1 MENLSLRLEAE
12 EALEQAVQFSFDEQ
26 KEDGHWV
33 AETSSDA
40 TFTSEYVMFKYAVG
54 LDLKSDGDAIKRWL
68 LRDQKVDG
76 SWGLAPEL
84 PGNISTTTEAYLALK
99 ILGVSADEKAMLKA
113 RDFMQQNGGVAKVR
127 FFTRFFLATFGLF
140 PWSAIPQLPAEL
152 ILLPASSPLNIYTLS
167 SWARSTM
174 IPVLVVAHHKPLY
187 ALPNGRSAD
196 NDFLDELWVGDP
208 KNKNIPFAPPLS
220 QLFWESDWIQL
231 FFTAADK
238 VLAAAGGLIRNI
250 PTRKTALNK
259 CVEWLL
265 EHQEAE
271 GDWAGFFPP
280 MHGSVWALIL
290 EGYPL
295 DHDVIRRGL
304 SALERLA
311 VQDEGGKRLTATVSP
326 VWDTSL
332 MAVSMCDAGVGSDP
346 RIVKAAEWLQCRQ
359 LMGPEGDWRVYS
371 PCQQPGGWSF
381 QYHNRWYPDVDDTA
395 VVVMALAKQDPGPG
409 GWVESDSCAHALTWI
424 LGMQNHDGGWG
435 AFDCYN
441 DKLWLHKI
449 PFSDMDSLCDPS
461 TADVT
466 GRILECFGLML
477 SSYGTKRLGEAMAE
491 RLATSAGRAVEYLL
505 KEQEETGP
513 WWGRW
518 GSNYI
523 YGSGNVLRGLVH
535 FGKDDPKVNDSLR
548 RAVSWFESIQ
558 NADGGWGESLSSY
571 EFPKLAG
578 RGGPSNAAQTAWAL
592 QSLLLFRP
600 ASSPV
605 IRDGVSWLVNNQ
617 TVESENGGASWPAGF
632 YTGTGFPGVLY
643 LGYPLYHHA
652 FPVMALS
659 KYLAAQKGAVHREL
673 KAEN

>member
-1 MENLSLRLEAE
+1 MDMENLSLRLEAE

-54 LDLKSDGDAIKRWL
+54 LDLKADGDAIKLWL
-68 LRDQKVDG
+68 LRDQKQDG

-99 ILGVSADEKAMLKA
+99 ILGVSSDEKAMLKA
-113 RDFMQQNGGVAKVR
+113 RDFMIQSGGVAKAR

-140 PWSAIPQLPAEL
+140 PWAAIPQIPAEL

-174 IPVLVVAHHKPLY
+174 IPVLIVAHHKPLY
-187 ALPNGRSAD
+187 ALPNGRSSD
-196 NDFLDELWVGDP
+196 NDFLDELWVDP

-220 QLFWESDWIQL
+220 KLFWESDWIQL

-238 VLAAAGGLIRNI
+238 VLAFAGGLRNF
-250 PTRKTALNK
+250 PTRRTALTR

-280 MHGSVWALIL
+280 MHGSVWALLL

-295 DHDVIRRGL
+295 DHDVIKRGL

-346 RIVKAAEWLQCRQ
+346 RMCKAAEWLQCRQ

-395 VVVMALAKQDPGPG
+395 VVVMALAKQDHHF
-409 GWVESDSCAHALTWI
+409 VESDSCVHALTWI
-424 LGMQNHDGGWG
+424 MGMQNHDGGWG

-477 SSYGTKRLGEAMAE
+477 SYGTKRLGEPMEA
-491 RLATSAGRAVEYLL
+491 RLAASAARAVDYLL
-505 KEQEETGP
+505 KEQEKTGP

-523 YGSGNVLRGLVH
+523 YGTGNVLRGLVH
-535 FGKDDPKVNDSLR
+535 FGRSDPKVCASLET
-548 RAVSWFESIQ
+548 AVAWFESVQ
-558 NADGGWGESLSSY
+558 NADGGWGETLASY
-571 EFPKLAG
+571 EFPKMAG
-578 RGGPSNAAQTAWAL
+578 RGGAEQRGPDGLGPPVTAAVPPRLVAGDPGRHLVAGEQPDRRVRQRRGVVAGR
-592 QSLLLFRP
+592 LLHRHRLP
-600 ASSPV
+600 
-605 IRDGVSWLVNNQ
+605 
-617 TVESENGGASWPAGF
+617 GGALPGIPALPSCVPGHGF
-632 YTGTGFPGVLY
+632 EQVSRCPEGSGP
-643 LGYPLYHHA
+643 P
-652 FPVMALS
+652 
-659 KYLAAQKGAVHREL
+659 
-673 KAEN
+673 

>member
-1 MENLSLRLEAE
+1 MDMENLSLRLEAE

-54 LDLKSDGDAIKRWL
+54 LDLTSDGDAIKRWL
-68 LRDQKVDG
+68 LRDQKADG

-99 ILGVSADEKAMLKA
+99 ILGVSPDEKDMLKA
-113 RDFMQQNGGVAKVR
+113 RNFMQQNGGVAKVR

-196 NDFLDELWVGDP
+196 NDFLDELSFGKAIGSNSFYGGRQGPGGGGRAHPEHPHEEDGSE
-208 KNKNIPFAPPLS
+208 AMCR
-220 QLFWESDWIQL
+220 
-231 FFTAADK
+231 
-238 VLAAAGGLIRNI
+238 LAAGAPGGRGRLGRVL
-250 PTRKTALNK
+250 PADARQRVGLDPGG
-259 CVEWLL
+259 V
-265 EHQEAE
+265 
-271 GDWAGFFPP
+271 
-280 MHGSVWALIL
+280 
-290 EGYPL
+290 PL

-326 VWDTSL
+326 IWDTSL

-346 RIVKAAEWLQCRQ
+346 RMVKAAEWLRCRQ

-395 VVVMALAKQDPGPG
+395 VVVMALAKQDA

-477 SSYGTKRLGEAMAE
+477 SSYGTKRLSERMAA
-491 RLATSAGRAVEYLL
+491 RLAASAARAVEYLL

-535 FGKDDPKVNDSLR
+535 FGKSNPKVNDSLR

-558 NADGGWGESLSSY
+558 NPDGGWGESLASY
-571 EFPKLAG
+571 EFPKMAG

-600 ASSPV
+600 ASSPR
-605 IRDGVSWLVNNQ
+605 IRNGISWLVQNQ
-617 TVESENGGASWPAGF
+617 TVESENGGASWPADF

-659 KYLAAQKGAVHREL
+659 KYLAVQKGRCTGS
-673 KAEN
+673 

>member
-1 MENLSLRLEAE
+1 MDMENLSLRLEAE

-54 LDLKSDGDAIKRWL
+54 LDLTSDGDAIKRWL
-68 LRDQKVDG
+68 LRDQKADG

-99 ILGVSADEKAMLKA
+99 ILGVSPDEKDMLKA
-113 RDFMQQNGGVAKVR
+113 RNFMQQNGGVAKVR
-127 FFTRFFLATFGLF
+127 FFTRLFLATFGLF

-187 ALPNGRSAD
+187 ALPNGGSAD

-220 QLFWESDWIQL
+220 QLVREGDWIQL

-250 PTRKTALNK
+250 PTRKTALK
-259 CVEWLL
+259 QCVDWLL

-280 MHGSVWALIL
+280 MHGS
-290 EGYPL
+290 
-295 DHDVIRRGL
+295 
-304 SALERLA
+304 RLA

-346 RIVKAAEWLQCRQ
+346 RMVKAAEWLRCRQ

-395 VVVMALAKQDPGPG
+395 VVVMALAKQDA

-477 SSYGTKRLGEAMAE
+477 SSYGTKRLGERMAA
-491 RLATSAGRAVEYLL
+491 RLAASAARAVEYLL

-535 FGKDDPKVNDSLR
+535 FGKSNPKVNDSLR

-558 NADGGWGESLSSY
+558 NPDGGWGESLASY
-571 EFPKLAG
+571 EFPKMAG

-600 ASSPV
+600 ASSPR
-605 IRDGVSWLVNNQ
+605 IRNGISWLVQNQ
-617 TVESENGGASWPAGF
+617 TVESENGGASWPADF

-659 KYLAAQKGAVHREL
+659 KYLAVQKGAVHREL
-673 KAEN
+673 KVED